1 MRNRLEQARVARLA
15 TVRPD
20 NRPHLVPVTFAVAE
34 DGRVL
39 TAVDA
44 KPKKSANLQRL
55 RNIAAQPAVSL
66 LVDAYED
73 DWARLW
79 WIRVDGDALVLDD
92 PAACTVLLPPLVEKY
107 PSYGDQPPGGPLIVI
122 TPRTWTHWSAR

>member
-1 MRNRLEQARVARLA
+1 VRERLEQARVARLA

-20 NRPHLVPVTFAVAE
+20 ARPHVVPVTFAVTD
-34 DGRVL
+34 DGRLL

-66 LVDAYED
+66 LVDAYDD
-73 DWARLW
+73 DWSQLW
-79 WIRVDGDALVLDD
+79 WIRIDGDAMVLDE
-92 PAACTVLLPPLVEKY
+92 AAARTPLLPPLVAKY
-107 PSYGDQPPGGPLIVI
+107 SGYADQPPTGALIVI
-122 TPRTWTHWSAR
+122 TPRTWTCWSAR

>member
-1 MRNRLEQARVARLA
+1 VRDRLEQARVARLA

-66 LVDAYED
+66 LVDAYDD
-73 DWARLW
+73 DWSRLW
-79 WIRVDGDALVLDD
+79 WIRIEGDALVLED
-92 PAACTVLLPPLVEKY
+92 PAARTALLPPLVEKY
-107 PSYGDQPPGGPLIVI
+107 SDYADQPPAGPLIVI
-122 TPRTWTHWSAR
+122 TARTWTHWSAT